1 MDRTLSNGGPS
12 PKNGCTIRYL
22 VGPSKISQ
30 LWMELGHLCF
40 GAPFPSIRCIRSN
53 IIPAFST
60 ASSVLEMRRFW
71 SVLTSRVFQE
81 ERNGF
86 SKKAS
91 IIYSIRV
98 WHGFCCK
105 GSYKFIYI
113 YIYIYPYVSLW
124 SLLRTISSH
133 TTFGGE
139 PGSTLMSLQRWTW
152 HILLTKPV
160 NWKCWEVLHIDFD
173 IVPFVVRLSGIVCIY
188 IYMYI
193 ITHLHNIK

>member
-113 YIYIYPYVSLW
+113 YIH
-124 SLLRTISSH
+124 IS
-133 TTFGGE
+133 
-139 PGSTLMSLQRWTW
+139 
-152 HILLTKPV
+152 I
-160 NWKCWEVLHIDFD
+160 C
-173 IVPFVVRLSGIVCIY
+173 FVVISITYYQLPYDLRGWTGLNSHESAEVDVAHFVDKACQLEMLGSSTYWLWYCALCCEVVRNCMYIY
-188 IYMYI
+188 IYVHYH
-193 ITHLHNIK
+193 TFT

>member
-113 YIYIYPYVSLW
+113 YIYTYIHMFRCDLYYVLSAPIRPSGVNRAQLSWVCRGGRGTFCWQSL
-124 SLLRTISSH
+124 STGNVGKFYILTLILCPLLW
-133 TTFGGE
+133 GCQE
-139 PGSTLMSLQRWTW
+139 LY
-152 HILLTKPV
+152 V
-160 NWKCWEVLHIDFD
+160 Y
-173 IVPFVVRLSGIVCIY
+173 IY
-188 IYMYI
+188 ICTLSHIYI
-193 ITHLHNIK
+193 I